1 MAKGGARIGAGRKPK
16 ARTSV
21 AFRAGLA
28 APPAW
33 LPAVAR
39 SYYRHY
45 GRQLEEAGVLTHA
58 DRDTLASYAQT
69 LADLAELTRLMRAKG
84 FERVL
89 ETEMGVKTNPIVTQ
103 HQQAISRSRQLAQD
117 LGLTPA
123 ARSRVQVVAPA
134 KADAAQAKRD
144 AFFSRPSGPRLVKG
158 AASGA

>member
-1 MAKGGARIGAGRKPK
+1 MPKGGPRIGAGRKPK
-16 ARTSV
+16 HRTGV
-21 AFRAGLA
+21 AFQAGLA

-45 GRQLEEAGVLTHA
+45 GRQLEHAGVLTHA
-58 DRDTLASYAQT
+58 DRDTLAAYAQT

-84 FERVL
+84 FQRTV
-89 ETEMGVKTNPIVTQ
+89 ETLQGVKTNPIVTQ
-103 HQQAISRSRQLAQD
+103 HQQVISRARQLAQD

-134 KADAAQAKRD
+134 KSDAAQAKRD
-144 AFFSRPSGPRLVKG
+144 AFFARGPRLVKG